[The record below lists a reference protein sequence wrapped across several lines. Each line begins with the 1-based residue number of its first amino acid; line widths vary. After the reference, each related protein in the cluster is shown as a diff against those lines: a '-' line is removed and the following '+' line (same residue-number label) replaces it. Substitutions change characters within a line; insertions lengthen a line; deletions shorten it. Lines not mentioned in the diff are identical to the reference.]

1 MELVEFNN
9 FLCMPT
15 ENVIHVIKATIRA
28 DRNPGRI
35 QANPI
40 VVSNGQTVH
49 LAAVAIHATDKNF
62 ANASSL
68 SLKWEMMDCD
78 GLAYLDAVAS
88 LEIYTW
94 EQFFIL
100 QNSTGLVCYLCFGQ
114 HNLFCLMII
123 VHFVY
128 LGIIGV
134 VKYVGSVQMQ
144 PN

>member
-1 MELVEFNN
+1 
-9 FLCMPT
+9 MPT
-15 ENVIHVIKATIRA
+15 ENAIHVIRAASRA

-40 VVSNGQTVH
+40 VVSNGQTVR
-49 LAAVAIHATDKNF
+49 LAAVAMHATDKIF

-68 SLKWEMMDCD
+68 SLKWELMGCD
-78 GLAYLDAVAS
+78 GLAYLDAVKDVAS
-88 LEIYTW
+88 LETYTW
-94 EQFFIL
+94 EQILIL

-114 HNLFCLMII
+114 CNLFCLMII

-134 VKYVGSVQMQ
+134 VKSVGSVQMQ